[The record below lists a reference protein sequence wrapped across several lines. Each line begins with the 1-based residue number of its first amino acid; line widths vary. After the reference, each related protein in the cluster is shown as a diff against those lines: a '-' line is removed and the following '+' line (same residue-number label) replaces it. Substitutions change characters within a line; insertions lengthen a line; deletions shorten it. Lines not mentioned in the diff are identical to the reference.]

1 MQLVIA
7 EKPSVARNIA
17 KVLHATNVK
26 DGYLEGKEYLVSWC
40 IGHLIELA
48 SADQYRDDWKAWKYE
63 TLPMIPENWKYQIK
77 ESTKGQFRVL
87 KELLHRADI
96 TEVICATDAGREG
109 ELIFRLV
116 YNQAECKLPF
126 KRLWISSMEEKA
138 ILEGFQ
144 QLKDGHEY
152 DDLYYSAVARSE
164 ADWLVGINATRLF
177 TVLYHHRLI
186 VGRVQTPT
194 LAMLV
199 EREKS
204 IENFQKE
211 KYYLVHLLMDG
222 LDAVSNRIKEKSAA
236 VQMMEDMKD
245 ETAQILSV
253 KKEKKKVQ
261 PPKLYDLTT
270 LQREAN
276 RLLGFTAQQTL
287 DYTQSLYEYMD
298 IRDLL
303 NCDYGEFNDYN
314 YYLADSLSPDEAVD
328 FYSNRIKNLKN
339 WLETDGKDQF
349 SEKEKSYL
357 IRAYEK
363 MKTPLY
369 YDYQAGWKNLFQY
382 SPSIIM
388 ILTLVLGFLCAGIF
402 SGEFQLKANAVFYSS
417 YYGRNKAVWAK
428 VKAGAI
434 IITAIYWAVM
444 LLYTMLVLGILGVD
458 GANCPIQSSM
468 SGWKSIYNITNAQE
482 YILIVLGGYLGCL
495 FMQSLTML
503 VSAKTNSSVIAVIVP
518 FILIFLPSFLSG
530 TSLPLLNKILGLLP
544 DQMLQMNQVVKFF
557 NLYEIGGKVFCAVPI
572 LIISYSILLLLI
584 VPVIYFIYRR
594 KEVYS

>member
-1 MQLVIA
+1 
-7 EKPSVARNIA
+7 
-17 KVLHATNVK
+17 
-26 DGYLEGKEYLVSWC
+26 
-40 IGHLIELA
+40 
-48 SADQYRDDWKAWKYE
+48 
-63 TLPMIPENWKYQIK
+63 
-77 ESTKGQFRVL
+77 
-87 KELLHRADI
+87 
-96 TEVICATDAGREG
+96 
-109 ELIFRLV
+109 
-116 YNQAECKLPF
+116 
-126 KRLWISSMEEKA
+126 
-138 ILEGFQ
+138 GF
-144 QLKDGHEY
+144 
-152 DDLYYSAVARSE
+152 
-164 ADWLVGINATRLF
+164 
-177 TVLYHHRLI
+177 
-186 VGRVQTPT
+186 
-194 LAMLV
+194 
-199 EREKS
+199 
-204 IENFQKE
+204 
-211 KYYLVHLLMDG
+211 
-222 LDAVSNRIKEKSAA
+222 
-236 VQMMEDMKD
+236 
-245 ETAQILSV
+245 
-253 KKEKKKVQ
+253 
-261 PPKLYDLTT
+261 
-270 LQREAN
+270 
-276 RLLGFTAQQTL
+276 
-287 DYTQSLYEYMD
+287 MD

-594 KEVYS
+594 KEVYN

>member
-1 MQLVIA
+1 MMIMTYYEIKKVFSKKGSKVALIFIFIVISVVLSFIIGDNKYVNHNGDA
-7 EKPSVARNIA
+7 ESGISAML
-17 KVLHATNVK
+17 KVRELK
-26 DGYLEGKEYLVSWC
+26 KEWS
-40 IGHLIELA
+40 
-48 SADQYRDDWKAWKYE
+48 
-63 TLPMIPENWKYQIK
+63 
-77 ESTKGQFRVL
+77 
-87 KELLHRADI
+87 
-96 TEVICATDAGREG
+96 G
-109 ELIFRLV
+109 ELTEDVLRKIIEENVR
-116 YNQAECKLPF
+116 
-126 KRLWISSMEEKA
+126 IS
-138 ILEGFQ
+138 
-144 QLKDGHEY
+144 
-152 DDLYYSAVARSE
+152 
-164 ADWLVGINATRLF
+164 
-177 TVLYHHRLI
+177 
-186 VGRVQTPT
+186 QTPE
-194 LAMLV
+194 A
-199 EREKS
+199 KS
-204 IENFQKE
+204 NDFRQNDIA
-211 KYYLVHLLMDG
+211 Y
-222 LDAVSNRIKEKSAA
+222 S
-236 VQMMEDMKD
+236 
-245 ETAQILSV
+245 
-253 KKEKKKVQ
+253 
-261 PPKLYDLTT
+261 
-270 LQREAN
+270 QRQ
-276 RLLGFTAQQTL
+276 GF
-287 DYTQSLYEYMD
+287 MD

-328 FYSNRIKNLKN
+328 FYSNRIKTLKN

-369 YDYQAGWKNLFQY
+369 YNYQAGWKNLFQY

-594 KEVYS
+594 KEVYN